1 MLGKLLSV
9 ESESEVSMKE
19 NVKIF
24 SYIKWFNG
32 TIINQS
38 MDNGSWG
45 YFQEIEKLRNLLEQ
59 PIRQA

>member
-9 ESESEVSMKE
+9 ESEREVSMKE
-19 NVKIF
+19 NFKIF

-38 MDNGSWG
+38 MDNGSWS
-45 YFQEIEKLRNLLEQ
+45 YFQEIEKLRNLLE
-59 PIRQA
+59 